1 MQPFDPNQDSIN
13 HEVNVILLK
22 KIIELLDTKEERQQT
37 LQADEVRA
45 ALRNELAAVVKSIK
59 AIPEV
64 DNKDILRELKAL
76 QAAVKAIEMKPQV
89 NVEAATVTVP
99 EIKLPVFTVPEITV
113 PEAKITVNVP
123 DFPSIPTPIVN
134 VQAPVVNIPP
144 VDLES
149 LVKELH
155 VSLEKLRTNNKSRPL
170 AVRMTDGAEWIKEL
184 QRQHAQTTQFMSDVS
199 YIRDAAGHRI
209 NPATEEGLNR
219 IIDALATGLT
229 GEVTVTSGSINTTEN
244 APTFI
249 GDGSK
254 NVTTAGTREALVS
267 IPTSA
272 LHVIITAKEDNAGTI
287 WVGGETVSVGRGRP
301 LVALQSEKIEIDD
314 ANKIYL
320 DATVSGDGVTFIY
333 VRNDED
339 TPLEVIDESGGSLF
353 TEDSL
358 PLYYE

>member
-1 MQPFDPNQDSIN
+1 MLTYYKHITKRLPLQPFDPNQDSIN

-219 IIDALATGLT
+219 IIDVLATGLT

-254 NVTTAGTREALVS
+254 
-267 IPTSA
+267 
-272 LHVIITAKEDNAGTI
+272 KC
-287 WVGGETVSVGRGRP
+287 
-301 LVALQSEKIEIDD
+301 
-314 ANKIYL
+314 YY
-320 DATVSGDGVTFIY
+320 SGDKRSISVY
-333 VRNDED
+333 SNVCAAC
-339 TPLEVIDESGGSLF
+339 
-353 TEDSL
+353 
-358 PLYYE
+358 YYYCKRR